1 MNDGSVHIYD
11 AHYMYHIE
19 GKKERYF
26 YMICRILTVFTDN
39 ISPESRTLVLPKGF
53 IVRLIIEHN

>member
-1 MNDGSVHIYD
+1 MNDSSVHIYDDD

-39 ISPESRTLVLPKGF
+39 ISPKAEPWFYLKDLLLG
-53 IVRLIIEHN
+53 